1 VAKKFI
7 APKIEIKQRKG
18 STGVMTG
25 GNTEVFLDGK
35 KLKGATKISFE
46 VAANGIA
53 RVNVELL
60 GQVAITGKIGQYS
73 KVASKI
79 QTE

>member
-1 VAKKFI
+1 MAKKFT
-7 APKIEIKQRKG
+7 ASKIEIKQRKG
-18 STGVMTG
+18 SPGIMTG
-25 GNTEVFLDGK
+25 ANTEVFLDGK
-35 KLKGATKISFE
+35 KLTGATKISFE